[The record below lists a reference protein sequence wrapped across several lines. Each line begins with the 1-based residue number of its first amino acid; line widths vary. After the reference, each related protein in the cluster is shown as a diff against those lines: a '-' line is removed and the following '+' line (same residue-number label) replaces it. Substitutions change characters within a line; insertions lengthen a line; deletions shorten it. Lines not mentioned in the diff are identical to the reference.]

1 MGICGVAVLMFFW
14 CGEENLSL
22 RCCGVLK
29 SYGVRCLCFSRCGVW
44 WNEIICSA
52 VGSCVIGWYGVR
64 SFFLAVL
71 RCCGVQGPLRLP
83 PTGNWRSYCSLLP
96 ENKYPILPP
105 SAIHNPLW
113 QSSFFT
119 CKAIRV
125 SISKDVWLT
134 HSPWLLTLT
143 RFHSVGT
150 RLQLLPKSPL
160 TCMVFFG
167 FTLLLS
173 LVNMWCYI
181 VGLLIR
187 ISNKKSRE
195 TQSGGYFRNLPLLLY
210 FLHSWTQSITKY
222 ILLFFIFGIFNWR
235 IYFATTCTKLSF

>member
-1 MGICGVAVLMFFW
+1 MKLFAVLWVLVWLGDTVFVNFFSGVAVFKAPSD
-14 CGEENLSL
+14 CL
-22 RCCGVLK
+22 RQGTEGV
-29 SYGVRCLCFSRCGVW
+29 VVH
-44 WNEIICSA
+44 
-52 VGSCVIGWYGVR
+52 
-64 SFFLAVL
+64 
-71 RCCGVQGPLRLP
+71 
-83 PTGNWRSYCSLLP
+83 YCQK
-96 ENKYPILPP
+96 NKYPILPP

-150 RLQLLPKSPL
+150 RLELLPIYPL

-195 TQSGGYFRNLPLLLY
+195 TLSGGYFRNFPLLLY